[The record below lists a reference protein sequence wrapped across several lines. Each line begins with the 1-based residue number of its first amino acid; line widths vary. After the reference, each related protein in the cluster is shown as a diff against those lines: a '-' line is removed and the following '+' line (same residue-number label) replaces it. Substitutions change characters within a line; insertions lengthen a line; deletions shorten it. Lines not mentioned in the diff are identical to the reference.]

1 MSNYFDYVLE
11 SAETQIDTYDDVHFL
26 YNEMDASMAQFDSY
40 VQEGVGVKI
49 LIGIGIA
56 AALGGLIALII
67 KLFSGK
73 SGGSSASTKAK
84 TAKAAT
90 TKAKKA
96 GVKTVKVKV
105 ATGEETAPKQAT
117 SAAQSV
123 DKAEKHV
130 EEIVETVNQ
139 YNGFV
144 EKYFDILAR
153 EIEKLMDKYPM
164 EKLENLSEREE
175 AQLKSRV
182 MDLGMKLFDEAIDDF
197 PIIKKLF
204 GTKTKLGVK
213 RKINKV
219 MMGDESTAEEIAKNA
234 LKYVVSELDIDE
246 VAKFV
251 DSTMKQCK
259 TLLFDGKKLTKNGE
273 RLKQMILKSE
283 GGKANEIL
291 KGFTSEQFDEL
302 TAMVSGVI
310 NEAYEFIS
318 QNMTEIVKACKDALA
333 VLEKGGSLDEAFGG
347 GSFENIG
354 NKVNDRYGED
364 IENMKDA
371 ANGMMGGRFRY
382 A

>member
-1 MSNYFDYVLE
+1 MPNYFDYMLE
-11 SAETQIDTYDDVHFL
+11 SAETRIDTYDDVHFM

-73 SGGSSASTKAK
+73 SGGASASTKAK

-105 ATGEETAPKQAT
+105 ATGEETAAPKQAV
-117 SAAQSV
+117 SATQSV

-130 EEIVETVNQ
+130 EEIVETVDQ

-144 EKYFDILAR
+144 EKYFDMLAS
-153 EIEKLMDKYPM
+153 EIEKLGDKYP
-164 EKLENLSEREE
+164 LDNISERDE
-175 AQLKSRV
+175 AKLKRDV
-182 MDLGMKLFDEAIDDF
+182 MNIGLKIFDEAIDDF

-204 GTKTKLGVK
+204 GVKSKIGVK
-213 RKINKV
+213 RKINNLV
-219 MMGDESTAEEIAKNA
+219 MGDESTVEDIAKNA

-259 TLLFDGKKLTKNGE
+259 TLLFDGKKLSKNGE
-273 RLKQMILKSE
+273 RLKQILMKGNKDS
-283 GGKANEIL
+283 KANEIL
-291 KGFTSEQFDEL
+291 RELTSEKFDEL
-302 TAMVSGVI
+302 TAMVSQEI

-364 IENMKDA
+364 IENMRDA
-371 ANGMMGGRFRY
+371 ASGMMGGRFRY